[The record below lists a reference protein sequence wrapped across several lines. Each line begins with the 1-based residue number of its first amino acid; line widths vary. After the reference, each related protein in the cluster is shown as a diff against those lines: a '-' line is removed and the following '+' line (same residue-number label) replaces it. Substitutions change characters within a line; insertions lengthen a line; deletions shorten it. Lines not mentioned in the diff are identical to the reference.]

1 MKKMIHGGDIYRYP
15 DMIDFS
21 SNCNPFGP
29 PQRVQDAICRAAGQI
44 GHYPDVQ
51 CSLLRDAL
59 SAKLHVPGAWIFFGN
74 GAAEVI
80 FAAVT
85 ALKPQ
90 KALLPAPTFAEYTQA
105 LETVGCEIQY
115 EQTAEADGFALPM
128 DFAEQITEDID
139 MVFLCNPNNPTGNLL
154 SREETERVIRR
165 AGALDCTVVLDEC
178 FLDFVENPDE
188 FSMLGELAAYPHV
201 ILLKAF
207 TKLYAMAGV
216 RLGYG
221 ISSNPAI
228 IEKLERSVQPWN
240 VSSLAQAAGLAALAE
255 DAYVRESLTTL
266 RAERAYL
273 LQALE
278 KLGCRTYASQANYI
292 FFRGETTLGEKLR
305 AAGFLV
311 RDCSNYAG
319 LGKGYYRV
327 AVRLHEDN
335 VKLVQALAHILD

>member
-1 MKKMIHGGDIYRYP
+1 MKKMIHGGDIYRHP

-29 PQRVQDAICRAAGQI
+29 PQSVQDAICRAAGQI

-51 CSLLRDAL
+51 CSLLRDAV

-85 ALKPQ
+85 ALKPK
-90 KALLPAPTFAEYTQA
+90 KALLPAPTFAEYAQA

-165 AGALDCTVVLDEC
+165 AGALGCTVVLDEC
-178 FLDFVENPDE
+178 FLDFVEKPDE

-240 VSSLAQAAGLAALAE
+240 VSSLSQAAGLAALTE

>member
-1 MKKMIHGGDIYRYP
+1 
-15 DMIDFS
+15 
-21 SNCNPFGP
+21 
-29 PQRVQDAICRAAGQI
+29 
-44 GHYPDVQ
+44 
-51 CSLLRDAL
+51 
-59 SAKLHVPGAWIFFGN
+59 
-74 GAAEVI
+74 
-80 FAAVT
+80 
-85 ALKPQ
+85 
-90 KALLPAPTFAEYTQA
+90 
-105 LETVGCEIQY
+105 
-115 EQTAEADGFALPM
+115 M

-178 FLDFVENPDE
+178 FLDFVGKSGRIFDAWGAG
-188 FSMLGELAAYPHV
+188 SVSACDSAQGVYQAVCDGRGAA
-201 ILLKAF
+201 
-207 TKLYAMAGV
+207 
-216 RLGYG
+216 GYG

-292 FFRGETTLGEKLR
+292 FFAERQPSAKS
-305 AAGFLV
+305 
-311 RDCSNYAG
+311 C
-319 LGKGYYRV
+319 
-327 AVRLHEDN
+327 VRLDFWCGTAAITR
-335 VKLVQALAHILD
+335 VLARAIIVSRYGCMRTM

>member
-1 MKKMIHGGDIYRYP
+1 MKKMIHGGDIYRHP

-29 PQRVQDAICRAAGQI
+29 PQSVQDAICRAVGQI
-44 GHYPDVQ
+44 GHYPDIQ

-59 SAKLHVPGAWIFFGN
+59 PAKLHVPGAWIFFGN

-90 KALLPAPTFAEYTQA
+90 KALLPAPTFAEYAQA

-165 AGALDCTVVLDEC
+165 AGALGCTVVLDEC
-178 FLDFVENPDE
+178 FLDFVEKPDE
-188 FSMLGELAAYPHV
+188 FLMLGELAAYPHV

-240 VSSLAQAAGLAALAE
+240 VSSLSQAAGLAALTE

>member
-1 MKKMIHGGDIYRYP
+1 MKKMIHGGDIYRHP

-29 PQRVQDAICRAAGQI
+29 PQSVQDAICRAAGQI

-85 ALKPQ
+85 ALKPK
-90 KALLPAPTFAEYTQA
+90 KALLPAPTFAEYAQA

-115 EQTAEADGFALPM
+115 EQTAEADGFALPT

>member
-1 MKKMIHGGDIYRYP
+1 MKKMIHGGDIYRHP

-29 PQRVQDAICRAAGQI
+29 PQRVQDAICRVAGQI

-85 ALKPQ
+85 ALKPK
-90 KALLPAPTFAEYTQA
+90 KALLPAPTFAEYAQA

-115 EQTAEADGFALPM
+115 VQTAEADGFALPM

-165 AGALDCTVVLDEC
+165 AGALGCTVVLDEC

>member
-1 MKKMIHGGDIYRYP
+1 MKKMIHGGDIYRHP

-29 PQRVQDAICRAAGQI
+29 PQSVQDAICRAAGQI

-90 KALLPAPTFAEYTQA
+90 KALLPAPTFAEYAQA

-178 FLDFVENPDE
+178 FLDFVEKPDE

-240 VSSLAQAAGLAALAE
+240 VSSLSQAAGLAALTE

>member
-1 MKKMIHGGDIYRYP
+1 MKKMIHGGDIYRHP

-29 PQRVQDAICRAAGQI
+29 PQSVQDAICRAVGQI
-44 GHYPDVQ
+44 GHYPDIQ

-90 KALLPAPTFAEYTQA
+90 KALLPAPTFAEYAQA

-115 EQTAEADGFALPM
+115 VQTAEADGFALPM

-165 AGALDCTVVLDEC
+165 AGALGCTVVLDEC
-178 FLDFVENPDE
+178 FLDFVEKPDE

-240 VSSLAQAAGLAALAE
+240 VSSLSQAAGLAALTE

>member
-1 MKKMIHGGDIYRYP
+1 MKKMIHGGDIYRHP

-85 ALKPQ
+85 ALKPK
-90 KALLPAPTFAEYTQA
+90 KALLPAPTFAEYAQA

-221 ISSNPAI
+221 ISSDPAI

-292 FFRGETTLGEKLR
+292 FFRGEATLGEKLR
-305 AAGFLV
+305 TAGFLV

>member
-1 MKKMIHGGDIYRYP
+1 MKKMIHGGDIYRHP

-29 PQRVQDAICRAAGQI
+29 PQSVQDAICRAAGQI

-85 ALKPQ
+85 ALKPK
-90 KALLPAPTFAEYTQA
+90 KALLPAPTFAEYAQA

-221 ISSNPAI
+221 ISSDPAI

-240 VSSLAQAAGLAALAE
+240 VSSLAQAVGLAALTE

>member
-85 ALKPQ
+85 ALKPK
-90 KALLPAPTFAEYTQA
+90 KALLPAPTFAEYAQA

-228 IEKLERSVQPWN
+228 IEKLERSVQTWN

-255 DAYVRESLTTL
+255 DAYVRESLTTM

>member
-1 MKKMIHGGDIYRYP
+1 MKKMIHGGDIYRHP

-85 ALKPQ
+85 ALKPK
-90 KALLPAPTFAEYTQA
+90 KALLPAPTFAEYAQA

-188 FSMLGELAAYPHV
+188 FSMLGDLAAYPHV

-221 ISSNPAI
+221 ISSDPAI

-255 DAYVRESLTTL
+255 DAYVRESHTTL

-311 RDCSNYAG
+311 RDCSNYEG

>member
-1 MKKMIHGGDIYRYP
+1 MKKMIHGGDIYRHP

-29 PQRVQDAICRAAGQI
+29 PQSVQDAICRAAGQI

-85 ALKPQ
+85 ALKPK
-90 KALLPAPTFAEYTQA
+90 KALLPAPTFAEYAQA

-115 EQTAEADGFALPM
+115 VQTAEADGFALPM

-165 AGALDCTVVLDEC
+165 AGALGCTVVLDEC

-292 FFRGETTLGEKLR
+292 FVRGETTLGEKLR

-335 VKLVQALAHILD
+335 VKLVQALTHILD

>member
-1 MKKMIHGGDIYRYP
+1 MKKMIHGGDIYRHP

-85 ALKPQ
+85 ALKPK
-90 KALLPAPTFAEYTQA
+90 KALLPAPTFAEYAQA

-221 ISSNPAI
+221 ISSDPAI

-240 VSSLAQAAGLAALAE
+240 VSSLAQAVGLAALAE

>member
-1 MKKMIHGGDIYRYP
+1 MKKMIHGGDIYRHP

-44 GHYPDVQ
+44 GHYPDIQ

-80 FAAVT
+80 FAAVK
-85 ALKPQ
+85 ALKPK
-90 KALLPAPTFAEYTQA
+90 KALLPAPTFAEYAQA

-115 EQTAEADGFALPM
+115 VQTAEADGFALPM

-178 FLDFVENPDE
+178 FLDFVEKPKE
-188 FSMLGELAAYPHV
+188 FSMLGKLAAYPHV

-221 ISSNPAI
+221 ISSDPAI

-311 RDCSNYAG
+311 RDCSNYEG

>member
-1 MKKMIHGGDIYRYP
+1 MKKMIHGGDIYRHP

-90 KALLPAPTFAEYTQA
+90 KALLPAPTFAEYAQA
-105 LETVGCEIQY
+105 LETIGCEIQY
-115 EQTAEADGFALPM
+115 VQTAEADGFALPM

-154 SREETERVIRR
+154 SREETERMIRR
-165 AGALDCTVVLDEC
+165 AGALGCTVVLDEC
-178 FLDFVENPDE
+178 FLDFVENPEE
-188 FSMLGELAAYPHV
+188 FTMLGELAAYPHV

-255 DAYVRESLTTL
+255 DDYVRESLTTL

>member
-1 MKKMIHGGDIYRYP
+1 MKKMIHGGDIYRHP

-29 PQRVQDAICRAAGQI
+29 PQSVQDAICRAAGQI

-85 ALKPQ
+85 ALKPK
-90 KALLPAPTFAEYTQA
+90 KALLPAPTFAEYAQA

-178 FLDFVENPDE
+178 FLAFVENPDE

-221 ISSNPAI
+221 ISSDPAI

-335 VKLVQALAHILD
+335 VKLVQALTHILD

>member
-1 MKKMIHGGDIYRYP
+1 MKKMIHGGDIYRHP

-29 PQRVQDAICRAAGQI
+29 PQSVQDAICRAAGQI

-85 ALKPQ
+85 ALKPK
-90 KALLPAPTFAEYTQA
+90 KALLPAPTFAEYAQA

-115 EQTAEADGFALPM
+115 VQTAEADGFALPM

-178 FLDFVENPDE
+178 FLDLVEKPDE
-188 FSMLGELAAYPHV
+188 FSMLGELAMYPHV

-207 TKLYAMAGV
+207 TKLYAMAGAHLKQSGDHRKAGTQRAAMECFFARAGGRSRGTRRG
-216 RLGYG
+216 RLCKRKPHDAARGAG
-221 ISSNPAI
+221 ISFASAGEAGMPHLCFAGKLYFFSWRDNPRRKAACGWI
-228 IEKLERSVQPWN
+228 FG
-240 VSSLAQAAGLAALAE
+240 AGLQQLRGSWQGLLSCRGTAA
-255 DAYVRESLTTL
+255 
-266 RAERAYL
+266 
-273 LQALE
+273 
-278 KLGCRTYASQANYI
+278 
-292 FFRGETTLGEKLR
+292 
-305 AAGFLV
+305 
-311 RDCSNYAG
+311 
-319 LGKGYYRV
+319 
-327 AVRLHEDN
+327 
-335 VKLVQALAHILD
+335 

>member
-1 MKKMIHGGDIYRYP
+1 MKKMIHGGDIYRHP

-85 ALKPQ
+85 ALKPK
-90 KALLPAPTFAEYTQA
+90 KALLPAPTFAEYAQA

-165 AGALDCTVVLDEC
+165 AGALGCTVVLDEC
-178 FLDFVENPDE
+178 FLDFVEKPDE

-240 VSSLAQAAGLAALAE
+240 VSSLSQAAGLAALTE

>member
-1 MKKMIHGGDIYRYP
+1 MKKMIHGGDIYRHP

-85 ALKPQ
+85 ALKPK
-90 KALLPAPTFAEYTQA
+90 KALLPAPTFAEYAQA

-178 FLDFVENPDE
+178 FLDFVENPEE

-327 AVRLHEDN
+327 AVRLQEDN

>member
-1 MKKMIHGGDIYRYP
+1 MKKMIHGGDIYRPP

-29 PQRVQDAICRAAGQI
+29 PQRVQDAICWAAGQI

-59 SAKLHVPGAWIFFGN
+59 SVKLHVPGAWIFFGN

-85 ALKPQ
+85 VLKPK
-90 KALLPAPTFAEYTQA
+90 KALLPAPTFAEYAQA

-154 SREETERVIRR
+154 SREETERVIQR
-165 AGALDCTVVLDEC
+165 AGALGCTVVLDEC

-292 FFRGETTLGEKLR
+292 FFRGETTLGEKLC

>member
-1 MKKMIHGGDIYRYP
+1 MKPK
-15 DMIDFS
+15 
-21 SNCNPFGP
+21 
-29 PQRVQDAICRAAGQI
+29 
-44 GHYPDVQ
+44 
-51 CSLLRDAL
+51 
-59 SAKLHVPGAWIFFGN
+59 
-74 GAAEVI
+74 
-80 FAAVT
+80 
-85 ALKPQ
+85 
-90 KALLPAPTFAEYTQA
+90 KALLPAPTFAEYAQA
-105 LETVGCEIQY
+105 LETVGGEIQY
-115 EQTAEADGFALPM
+115 VQTAEADGFALPM

-165 AGALDCTVVLDEC
+165 AGALGCTVVLDEC
-178 FLDFVENPDE
+178 FLDFVEKPDE
-188 FSMLGELAAYPHV
+188 FSMLGELAVYPHV

-221 ISSNPAI
+221 ISSDPAI

-292 FFRGETTLGEKLR
+292 FFAERQPSAKS
-305 AAGFLV
+305 
-311 RDCSNYAG
+311 C
-319 LGKGYYRV
+319 
-327 AVRLHEDN
+327 VRLDFWCGTAAITR
-335 VKLVQALAHILD
+335 VLARAIIVSRYGCMRTM

>member
-1 MKKMIHGGDIYRYP
+1 MKKMIHGGDIYRHP

-29 PQRVQDAICRAAGQI
+29 PQSVQDAICRAAGQI

-90 KALLPAPTFAEYTQA
+90 KALLPAPTFAEYAQA

-165 AGALDCTVVLDEC
+165 AGALGCTVVLDEC
-178 FLDFVENPDE
+178 FLDFVEKPDE

-240 VSSLAQAAGLAALAE
+240 VSSLSQAAGLAALTE

>member
-1 MKKMIHGGDIYRYP
+1 MKKMIHGGDIYRHP

-90 KALLPAPTFAEYTQA
+90 KALLPAPTFAEYAQA
-105 LETVGCEIQY
+105 LETIGCEIQY
-115 EQTAEADGFALPM
+115 VQTAEADGFALPM

-154 SREETERVIRR
+154 SREETERMIRR
-165 AGALDCTVVLDEC
+165 AGALGCTVVLDEC
-178 FLDFVENPDE
+178 FLDFVENPEE
-188 FSMLGELAAYPHV
+188 FTMLGELAAYPHV

-255 DAYVRESLTTL
+255 DDYVRESLTTL

-292 FFRGETTLGEKLR
+292 FFRGEATLGEKLR

>member
-1 MKKMIHGGDIYRYP
+1 MKKMIHGGDIYRHP

-29 PQRVQDAICRAAGQI
+29 PQSVQDAICRAAGQI

-85 ALKPQ
+85 ALKPK
-90 KALLPAPTFAEYTQA
+90 KALLPAPTFAEYAQA

-165 AGALDCTVVLDEC
+165 AGALGCTVVLDEC

-240 VSSLAQAAGLAALAE
+240 VSLLAQAAGLAALAE

>member
-1 MKKMIHGGDIYRYP
+1 MTDAQVKGD
-15 DMIDFS
+15 M
-21 SNCNPFGP
+21 
-29 PQRVQDAICRAAGQI
+29 
-44 GHYPDVQ
+44 
-51 CSLLRDAL
+51 
-59 SAKLHVPGAWIFFGN
+59 
-74 GAAEVI
+74 
-80 FAAVT
+80 
-85 ALKPQ
+85 
-90 KALLPAPTFAEYTQA
+90 TQ
-105 LETVGCEIQY
+105 
-115 EQTAEADGFALPM
+115 
-128 DFAEQITEDID
+128 
-139 MVFLCNPNNPTGNLL
+139 
-154 SREETERVIRR
+154 ETERVIRR

-178 FLDFVENPDE
+178 FLDFVEKPDE
-188 FSMLGELAAYPHV
+188 FSMLGELAVYPHV

>member
-1 MKKMIHGGDIYRYP
+1 M
-15 DMIDFS
+15 
-21 SNCNPFGP
+21 
-29 PQRVQDAICRAAGQI
+29 
-44 GHYPDVQ
+44 
-51 CSLLRDAL
+51 
-59 SAKLHVPGAWIFFGN
+59 
-74 GAAEVI
+74 I

-85 ALKPQ
+85 ALKPK
-90 KALLPAPTFAEYTQA
+90 KALLPAPTFAEYAQA
-105 LETVGCEIQY
+105 LETVGCELQY
-115 EQTAEADGFALPM
+115 VQTAEADGFALPM

>member
-1 MKKMIHGGDIYRYP
+1 MKKMIHGGDIYRHP

-29 PQRVQDAICRAAGQI
+29 PQRVQDAICRAVGQI
-44 GHYPDVQ
+44 GHYPDIQ

-85 ALKPQ
+85 ALKPK
-90 KALLPAPTFAEYTQA
+90 KALLPAPTFAEYAQA

-165 AGALDCTVVLDEC
+165 AGALGCTVVLDEC
-178 FLDFVENPDE
+178 FLDFVEMPDE
-188 FSMLGELAAYPHV
+188 FSMLGELSAYPHV

-240 VSSLAQAAGLAALAE
+240 ISSLAQAAGLAALAE

>member
-1 MKKMIHGGDIYRYP
+1 MKKMIHGGDIYRHP

-85 ALKPQ
+85 ALKPK
-90 KALLPAPTFAEYTQA
+90 KALLPAPTFAEYAQA

-115 EQTAEADGFALPM
+115 VQTAEADGFALPM

-178 FLDFVENPDE
+178 FLDFVEKPDE
-188 FSMLGELAAYPHV
+188 FSMLGELATYPHV

-240 VSSLAQAAGLAALAE
+240 VSSLAQAAGLAALTE

-335 VKLVQALAHILD
+335 MKLVQALAHILD

>member
-1 MKKMIHGGDIYRYP
+1 MKKMIHGGDIYRHP

-29 PQRVQDAICRAAGQI
+29 PQSVQDAICRAAGQI

-85 ALKPQ
+85 ALKPK
-90 KALLPAPTFAEYTQA
+90 KALLPAPTFAEYAQA

-115 EQTAEADGFALPM
+115 VQTAEADGFALPM

-165 AGALDCTVVLDEC
+165 AGALGCTVVLDEC

-240 VSSLAQAAGLAALAE
+240 VSSLAQAVGLAALAE

-335 VKLVQALAHILD
+335 VKLVQALTHILD

>member
-1 MKKMIHGGDIYRYP
+1 MKKMIHGGDIYRHP

-85 ALKPQ
+85 ALKPK
-90 KALLPAPTFAEYTQA
+90 KALLPAPTFAEYAQA

-115 EQTAEADGFALPM
+115 VQTAEADGFALPM
-128 DFAEQITEDID
+128 DFAEQIMEDID

-165 AGALDCTVVLDEC
+165 AGTLDCTVVLDEC

-335 VKLVQALAHILD
+335 VKLVQALAHMLD

>member
-1 MKKMIHGGDIYRYP
+1 MKKMIHGGDIYRHP

-29 PQRVQDAICRAAGQI
+29 PQSVQDAICRAVGQI
-44 GHYPDVQ
+44 GHYPDIQ

-90 KALLPAPTFAEYTQA
+90 KALLPAPTFAEYAQA

-165 AGALDCTVVLDEC
+165 AGALGCTVVLDEC
-178 FLDFVENPDE
+178 FLDFVEKPDE

-240 VSSLAQAAGLAALAE
+240 VSSLSQAAGLAALTE